1 MNSKSRVR
9 ITAKEILDLISTKK
23 LELHEAVAVLKQA
36 KKQLQGREDTLAED
50 YETR

>member
-1 MNSKSRVR
+1 MNQKSR
-9 ITAKEILDLISTKK
+9 IKLTAKEILTLISTKNM
-23 LELHEAVAVLKQA
+23 ELHEAVAVLKQA